1 MKKRILLYSFLHFF
15 LLTAS
20 ASAQAPGTNSH
31 GNSITDDGVV
41 LLFSTFNN
49 YGNNLYID
57 NVNIGK
63 QYTNDIFVSSI
74 DNINPDTSYSIGLV
88 PYVTTPKVTVTNV
101 GRAAITN
108 AFTVTLTITPGGY
121 TSTKSVPSVASGAS
135 HQITFDN
142 LTITPGVSLNIHVQ
156 SNFGADENP
165 ANDQLDQ
172 YSVILPG
179 VQRNVLFEEWTSS
192 TCGPCASNNPSIDAF
207 IQPRFDSI
215 VAIKYHVGWPSPGND
230 PMYLYNTVQSYDRRF
245 YYGVNSVPHLI
256 MDGIVNPDYPYSSAP
271 SLPTAFYS
279 RKPTGSP
286 ISVAVTDQRIAGDSV
301 KTTVDVT
308 VHAPL
313 MYGNYKLRVMVIER
327 TISYASAPGTNGEK
341 TFHDVF
347 RKALPGSDGTALS
360 TVPGSY
366 SYTFTYKTDKTAWV
380 DSMIYTAAFVQN
392 DINKEVI
399 NCGKARHQ
407 TAKDLFAI
415 GQLVNNTKDRSVAD
429 DIIEGKY
436 STLHSPLK
444 GVTGGFNVEFFEGG
458 LPAPGWRVVNP
469 DGGLTFETAEGANG
483 PSFGGNKSARVNFY
497 SYSASGQRDH
507 LYSKVF
513 SGLESSD
520 TVKFDYAYAV
530 YTGYSDSLVV
540 KLSTDGGATFPHEIF
555 RKGGTGLAT
564 APATTSS
571 FVPSSP
577 SQWRTFVY
585 PLTTINV
592 PVELT
597 AFNASVVKNNVELTW
612 TTSTET
618 NNFGFEVEK
627 SYDGSNFIKI
637 GFVRGNGTSTEINN
651 YHFTDK
657 PDVEKNIEI
666 YYRLHQV
673 DLDGTAKYSN
683 IISVAFE
690 LPNNFG
696 LNQNYPNPF
705 NPSTTIS
712 YSIAQ
717 TSPVTLK
724 IYDVTGREIAVLV
737 NEVKQPGRYDVSFDA
752 STLSSGVYF
761 YKLNAGSFS
770 SVKKMSIL
778 K

>member
-1 MKKRILLYSFLHFF
+1 MIKNLLLYSILFIFF
-15 LLTAS
+15 LAS
-20 ASAQAPGTNSH
+20 VISAQAPGANSQ
-31 GNSITDDGVV
+31 GNSVTDDGVV

-57 NVNIGK
+57 NVNIGN
-63 QYTNDIFVSSI
+63 QYNNDIFVSSI
-74 DNINPDTSYSIGLV
+74 DNINADTSYSIGSAA
-88 PYVTTPKVTVTNV
+88 YVITPKATVSNV
-101 GRAAITN
+101 GRAAITS
-108 AFTVTLTITPGGY
+108 AFTVTMTITPGSY

-135 HQITFDN
+135 YQLTFDN
-142 LTITPGVSLNIHVQ
+142 LTITPDASLNVHVQ

-256 MDGIVNPDYPYSSAP
+256 MDGIVIPDYPYSNAP
-271 SLPTAFYS
+271 SLPTAFYP
-279 RKPTGSP
+279 RKPIGSP
-286 ISVAVTDQRIAGDSV
+286 ISVAVTDQRIAGDSI
-301 KTTVDVT
+301 KTTVNVT
-308 VHAPL
+308 VYAPL
-313 MYGNYKLRVMVIER
+313 MYGDYKLRVMAVER
-327 TISYASAPGTNGEK
+327 KISYASAPGSNGEK
-341 TFHDVF
+341 IFYDVF
-347 RKALPGSDGTALS
+347 RKAMPGSDGTVFNV
-360 TVPGSY
+360 TPGSY
-366 SYTFTYKTDKTAWV
+366 SYVFTYKIDKVAWV

-407 TAKDLFAI
+407 AAKELFVI
-415 GQLVNNTKDRSVAD
+415 GQPVNNTKYRSVAD
-429 DIIEGKY
+429 DLIEGN
-436 STLHSPLK
+436 SSILHSASK
-444 GVTGGFNVEFFEGG
+444 GVMGGFNVEFFEGG
-458 LPAPGWRVVNP
+458 VPAPGWQVVNP

-483 PSFGGNKSARVNFY
+483 PSFSGNKSAFVDFY
-497 SYSASGQRDH
+497 SYSTSGQRDY

-513 SGLESSD
+513 TGLESTD
-520 TVKFDYAYAV
+520 TVKFDYAYAMYPG
-530 YTGYSDSLVV
+530 YTDSLVV
-540 KLSTDGGATFPHEIF
+540 KLSTDGGATFPYEIF
-555 RKGGTGLAT
+555 RKGGSSLAT
-564 APATTSS
+564 APATTSP

-577 SQWRTFVY
+577 NQWRTFVY
-585 PLTTINV
+585 SLTTIHV

-597 AFNASVVKNNVELTW
+597 AFVASVIKNTVQLNW

-627 SYDGSNFIKI
+627 SYDGSNFVKI
-637 GFVRGNGTSTEINN
+637 GFVSGNGTSTELND
-651 YHFTDK
+651 YLYTDR
-657 PDVEKNIEI
+657 PDVDKNTEI

-683 IISVAFE
+683 TISVAFE
-690 LPNNFG
+690 LPSSFA
-696 LNQNYPNPF
+696 LSQNYPNPF

-712 YSIAQ
+712 YSVAE
-717 TSPVTLK
+717 TVPVLLK
-724 IYDVTGREIAVLV
+724 IYDVTGQEVSVLV
-737 NEVKQPGRYDVSFDA
+737 NEVKQAGKYGVSFDA
-752 STLSSGVYF
+752 SKLTSGIYF
-761 YKLNAGSFS
+761 YKLSAGSFS
-770 SVKKMSIL
+770 SVKKMSVL